1 MRTFKSFLPALA
13 TGLAVII
20 SVVLPAAAQPIK
32 PQQDLPQSRSL
43 STGTIWP
50 ASPNFVSIGF
60 HDIVDAREQLTTDAV
75 TADQLVRF
83 FDWLKGTGWTVVSLD
98 QVIAAGKGGPSLPE
112 KSILLTF
119 DDGYRSL
126 YTRVFPLLKV
136 YRYPIVAALVGSWM
150 EGAPNST
157 VRYGETDVPRTKF
170 ISWAEAREMQ
180 DSGLVEF
187 ASHSYDL
194 HRGIVANPQGNS
206 IGAART
212 WRYDSSTQRYED
224 DSRHRARV
232 RADLDRARRQMANAL
247 GRAPRALVWPFGRF
261 SAPALA
267 EARAAGFTFAL
278 TLEAEPASP
287 YDPFMLHR
295 YFPNRSPAL
304 GEIADN
310 LRFAV
315 EAPETARVACLALD
329 GLAALQGEAQNAA
342 LGTMIEELRR
352 LGPNKVV
359 VDGQALLP
367 APNSALGDVFF
378 PTLLRPMRTDLLSR
392 AVWQI
397 RSRAGVEVYVHLPL
411 QAALAAVG
419 EAGVGTL
426 YADMLRHAAADG
438 IVIDAPAQ
446 AASAASGQ
454 KNAVRARRALLNAAT
469 LDPGSR
475 VALQIY
481 RASAEV
487 DPVLRLILAVPPS
500 PAGPADWADYVLSP
514 PAPTAQALVAD
525 AARLRSAG
533 WMRPEFSGRTVLGLP
548 LPLPPRSG
556 VPAGG
561 QPALQTDAEVA
572 GQVEAVR
579 AAQRQGAA
587 GFALCP
593 PMPPLPAARALA
605 ATFSSSSFPYR
616 P

>member
-1 MRTFKSFLPALA
+1 MHTLVKLLLALA
-13 TGLAVII
+13 AGLAIPV
-20 SVVLPAAAQPIK
+20 PAAQPVAAQPIG
-32 PQQDLPQSRSL
+32 PRVDLPQSRAVSP
-43 STGTIWP
+43 SIWP

-60 HDIVDAREQLTTDAV
+60 HDVVDTRDQLTTDAV
-75 TADQLVRF
+75 TSDQLVRF

-98 QVIAAGKGGPSLPE
+98 QIMAAGKGGPSLPE

-119 DDGYRSL
+119 DDGYSSL
-126 YTRVFPLLKV
+126 YTRVFPLLQV
-136 YRYPIVAALVGSWM
+136 YRYPAVAALVGSWM
-150 EGAPNST
+150 EGPANAT
-157 VRYGETDVPRTKF
+157 VRYGETDVPRSKF
-170 ISWAEAREMQ
+170 ITWEQAREMQ
-180 DSGLVEF
+180 GSGLVEF

-194 HRGIVANPQGNS
+194 HRGVTANPQDNS
-206 IGAART
+206 IGGART
-212 WRYDSSTQRYED
+212 WRYDPTTMRYED
-224 DSRHRARV
+224 DLRHRTRV
-232 RADLDRARRQMANAL
+232 RGDLERARRQMASAL

-261 SAPALA
+261 SALALA

-295 YFPNRSPAL
+295 YFPNRSPGL

-315 EAPETARVACLALD
+315 EAPETSRVACLALD
-329 GLAALQGEAQNAA
+329 GLAALQGEAQNTA
-342 LGTMIEELRR
+342 LGNMIEELRR

-359 VDGQALLP
+359 IDGQAALA
-367 APNSALGDVFF
+367 APEHPVGDVYF
-378 PTLLRPMRTDLLSR
+378 PTRLRPMRADLLSR

-419 EAGVGTL
+419 EAGVGML

-438 IVIDAPAQ
+438 IVVDAPPQ
-446 AASAASGQ
+446 PASAASGQ
-454 KNAVRARRALLNAAT
+454 KNAVRARRAA
-469 LDPGSR
+469 LDAGMLDRGSR
-475 VALQIY
+475 QALQIY
-481 RASAEV
+481 RASAQI
-487 DPVLRLILAVPPS
+487 DPVLRLMLAVPA
-500 PAGPADWADYVLSP
+500 PAGPADWADYVMSP
-514 PAPTAQALVAD
+514 PAHSAQAMVAD
-525 AARLRSAG
+525 AAHLRAAG

-548 LPLPPRSG
+548 PPLPAGQGAR
-556 VPAGG
+556 PAAG
-561 QPALQTDAEVA
+561 QAPVQTDAQVA

-579 AAQRQGAA
+579 GAQRQGAA

-593 PMPPLPAARALA
+593 HMPSLPAAPALS

>member
-1 MRTFKSFLPALA
+1 MRTLKSFLLALA
-13 TGLAVII
+13 AGLSVIA
-20 SVVLPAAAQPIK
+20 PAAAQPVL
-32 PQQDLPQSRSL
+32 PQQAPPQSRSL
-43 STGTIWP
+43 SSAPHWP
-50 ASPNFVSIGF
+50 TSPNFVSIGF
-60 HDIVDAREQLTTDAV
+60 HDVVDKREELTTDAV

-98 QVIAAGKGGPSLPE
+98 QVMAAGKGGPSLPD

-136 YRYPIVAALVGSWM
+136 YRYPAVAALVGAWM
-150 EGAPNST
+150 EGPASGT
-157 VRYGETDVPRTKF
+157 VRYGDTDVSRTKF
-170 ISWAEAREMQ
+170 VGWDEAREMQ
-180 DSGLVEF
+180 ASGLVEF
-187 ASHSYDL
+187 ASHSYDM
-194 HRGIVANPQGNS
+194 HRGIIANPQGNS

-212 WRYDSSTQRYED
+212 WRYDQSTLRYED
-224 DSRHRARV
+224 DVRHRARV
-232 RADLDRARRQMANAL
+232 RGDLDRARRQMASAL

-315 EAPETARVACLALD
+315 EAPETSRVACLALD

-359 VDGQALLP
+359 IDGQAALP
-367 APNSALGDVFF
+367 SPNAPLGDVFF

-411 QAALAAVG
+411 QATLAAVG
-419 EAGVGTL
+419 ESGAGTL

-438 IVIDAPAQ
+438 IVIDAPPQ

-454 KNAVRARRALLNAAT
+454 KNDVRARRAVLNPAT
-469 LDPGSR
+469 LDAGSR
-475 VALQIY
+475 QALQIY
-481 RASAEV
+481 RASAQV
-487 DPVLRLILAVPPS
+487 DPVLRLMLAVPPS
-500 PAGPADWADYVLSP
+500 PAGPADWADYVMSP
-514 PAPTAQALVAD
+514 PAVSAQALVAD
-525 AARLRSAG
+525 AARLRAAG

-548 LPLPPRSG
+548 LPLPARVG
-556 VPAGG
+556 VMPVGG
-561 QPALQTDAEVA
+561 QAALQADSQVA

-579 AAQRQGAA
+579 GAQRQGAA

-593 PMPPLPAARALA
+593 PMPALPAAPALA

>member
-1 MRTFKSFLPALA
+1 MRTVTSFLLALA
-13 TGLAVII
+13 AGLAV
-20 SVVLPAAAQPIK
+20 VLPAIVPAAAQPVV
-32 PQQDLPQSRSL
+32 PQQALPQSRSL
-43 STGTIWP
+43 ASASIWP
-50 ASPNFVSIGF
+50 TSPNFVSIGF
-60 HDIVDAREQLTTDAV
+60 HDVVDRREELTTDAV

-83 FDWLKGTGWTVVSLD
+83 FDWLKGTGWNVVSLD
-98 QVIAAGKGGPSLPE
+98 QVMAAGKGGPALPD

-126 YTRVFPLLKV
+126 YTRVFPLLQV
-136 YRYPIVAALVGSWM
+136 YRYPAVAALVGAWM
-150 EGAPNST
+150 EGPPNGN
-157 VRYGETDVPRTKF
+157 VRYGETDVPRSKF
-170 ISWAEAREMQ
+170 ISWDEAREMQ
-180 DSGLVEF
+180 ASGLVEF

-194 HRGIVANPQGNS
+194 HRGIIANPQGNS

-212 WRYDSSTQRYED
+212 WRYDQSTLRYED
-224 DSRHRARV
+224 DSRHRARI
-232 RADLDRARRQMANAL
+232 RGDLDRARRQMASAL

-267 EARAAGFTFAL
+267 EARAAGFTLAL

-315 EAPETARVACLALD
+315 EAPETSRVACLALD
-329 GLAALQGEAQNAA
+329 GLAALQGEAQNTA
-342 LGTMIEELRR
+342 LGIMIEELRK

-359 VDGQALLP
+359 IDGQAALP
-367 APNSALGDVFF
+367 SPDSPLGDVFF

-411 QAALAAVG
+411 QATLAAVG
-419 EAGVGTL
+419 ESGAGTL

-438 IVIDAPAQ
+438 IVVDAPAQ

-454 KNAVRARRALLNAAT
+454 KNAVRARRAMIVADT
-469 LDPGSR
+469 LDQGSR
-475 VALQIY
+475 QALQIY
-481 RASAEV
+481 RASAQV

-500 PAGPADWADYVLSP
+500 PAGPADWADYVMSP
-514 PAPTAQALVAD
+514 PASSAQALVAD
-525 AARLRSAG
+525 AARLRAAG

-548 LPLPPRSG
+548 PPLPARTG
-556 VPAGG
+556 TTPAGM
-561 QPALQTDAEVA
+561 QANSQVA

-579 AAQRQGAA
+579 GAQRLGAA

-593 PMPPLPAARALA
+593 PMPALPAAPALA